1 MAKENTDISVNEVIK
16 QINKKNFFPVYLFY
30 GEEKFMIDKAV
41 SLIIE
46 KAVDKNLTQLNVEKY
61 SCNDVDS
68 EAIIT
73 SSLSIPMLAER
84 KVIIVKDYEKIND
97 SKALQFYFQHPSQS
111 TLLILIA
118 ETIDK
123 RKGIFTKAAQNGILV
138 KSEYLKKNDLV
149 NWIVSKVTES
159 GKKIEPQVA
168 EMLFDLKGN
177 SLLEINT
184 EIEKLLTYTLDK
196 DFIAAEDILIV
207 TGSTKEFNVFELSN
221 AIGRNDKTATL
232 QILENLLNQN
242 VEPLFILAMLSRHFI
257 ILWKVSCLKK
267 QTKGLSE
274 IASLV
279 QINPYFVKDYMTQ
292 TEKFSLGRIEF
303 CLKLLLETD
312 LLLKSVS
319 LSRRMIIENLLCQML
334 NPKYKESDSIIFSK
348 PPIEI

>member
-30 GEEKFMIDKAV
+30 GEEKFQIDKAV
-41 SLIIE
+41 SLLIE
-46 KAVDKNLTQLNVEKY
+46 KAIDKNLIQLSVEKY

-68 EAIIT
+68 ETIVT
-73 SSLSIPMLAER
+73 SALSIPMLAER

-111 TLLILIA
+111 TILILIS

-123 RKGIFTKAAQNGILV
+123 RKGVFTKAVQNGIMV
-138 KSEYLKKNDLV
+138 KSEFLKKGDIV
-149 NWIVSKVTES
+149 NWIITKVSES
-159 GKKIEPQVA
+159 GKTIEPQVA

-184 EIEKLLTYTLDK
+184 EIEKLLTYALEKKSIT
-196 DFIAAEDILIV
+196 AEDILVV

-221 AIGRNDKTATL
+221 AIGRNDKIVTL

-267 QTKGLSE
+267 QTKGMNE
-274 IASLV
+274 IATMV
-279 QINPYFVKDYMTQ
+279 QINPYFVKDYMAQ
-292 TEKFSLGRIEF
+292 TEKFSMARIEF

-312 LLLKSVS
+312 LLLKSVN
-319 LSRRMIIENLLCQML
+319 LSRRLIVENLLCQML
-334 NPKYKESDSIIFSK
+334 NPKYKEKDSIIFPK
-348 PPIEI
+348 QPIEI